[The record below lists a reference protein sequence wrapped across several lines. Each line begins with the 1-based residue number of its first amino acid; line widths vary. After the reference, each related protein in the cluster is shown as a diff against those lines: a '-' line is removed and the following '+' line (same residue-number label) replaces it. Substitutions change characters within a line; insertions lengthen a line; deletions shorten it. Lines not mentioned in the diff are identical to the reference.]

1 MELNMSKE
9 EMRTKEHGMGEK
21 GKMSYE
27 SKAEKEKT
35 GKSGIK
41 DPGHLQRAADY
52 AQQCRVG
59 NEPYIVPPEGPVK
72 EPNLTNGVPMIKET
86 NVK

>member
-9 EMRTKEHGMGEK
+9 EMRTKERGMGEK

-35 GKSGIK
+35 GKSGIIFQI
-41 DPGHLQRAADY
+41 LYQSSS
-52 AQQCRVG
+52 
-59 NEPYIVPPEGPVK
+59 IT
-72 EPNLTNGVPMIKET
+72 LTIFRQH
-86 NVK
+86 